1 MITLDYAN
9 ITSELAVGSYP
20 ATPEDILH
28 LQALGFTAVLS
39 VQSDADLDERAASW
53 ERFWRFYTGRGISA
67 VRVPIIDFDASDL
80 AKNLLGAVDALDKL
94 VKSGRRVY
102 LHCTAGINRSPTVA
116 IAWIMRESKQP
127 LETVLASFQAAR
139 PSARPAISTLEKW
152 ERRK

>member
-1 MITLDYAN
+1 MITLDYAT
-9 ITSELAVGSYP
+9 ITPELAVGSYP

-28 LQALGFTAVLS
+28 LQSLGYTAVLS

-53 ERFWRFYTGRGISA
+53 ERFWRFYTSRGMTA

-80 AKNLLGAVDALDKL
+80 AKNLAGAVDALDKL

-116 IAWIMRESKQP
+116 IAWMMQETKQP
-127 LETVLASFQAAR
+127 LAVVLASVQAAR
-139 PSARPAISTLEKW
+139 PSVRPAIATLEKW